1 VTGSLRQ
8 RTIRRPVSVSGQG
21 IHSGEDAE
29 VTLGPG
35 PIFSGIVFRRLD
47 RADASPVRATLSTVT
62 DTRRGITL
70 GQGSSTVRTVEHLVA
85 AAAGLGVSN
94 LTVSL
99 RGEEVPVLDGSAGPF
114 CALLDDAGI
123 EEQDAAIEPIMPS
136 GPVWVAAGGA
146 SILALPASALRIT
159 YVVPLGHPVLGA
171 ALTADVTFAPGV
183 FARDVAPA
191 RTWGFTAEVEALR
204 AQGLARGATA
214 ENALG
219 VGPNGYLSPPRM
231 ADEPARHKILDLVGD
246 LALLGR
252 PLRAHVIAMG
262 AGHALHVDLARR
274 IVRG

>member
-1 VTGSLRQ
+1 MTGGLRQ

-35 PIFSGIVFRRLD
+35 PAFSGIVFRRLD
-47 RADASPVRATLSTVT
+47 RADAAPVRAALGTVT

-70 GQGSSTVRTVEHLVA
+70 GEGSSAVRTVEHLVA
-85 AAAGLGVSN
+85 AAAGLGVTN
-94 LTVSL
+94 LTVSV
-99 RGEEVPVLDGSAGPF
+99 RGGEVPILDGSAAPF

-123 EEQDAAIEPIMPS
+123 EEQAGSIEPILPS
-136 GPVWVAAGGA
+136 GPVWIAAGGA
-146 SILALPASALRIT
+146 SVLALPASALRIT
-159 YVVPLGHPVLGA
+159 YVVPVGHPVLGA

-191 RTWGFTAEVEALR
+191 RTWGFAAEVEALR
-204 AQGLARGATA
+204 AQGLARGATP

-219 VGPNGYLSPPRM
+219 LGPNGYLSPPRM

-252 PLRAHVIAMG
+252 PLRAHVIAVG
-262 AGHALHVDLARR
+262 AGHTLHVDLARR
-274 IVRG
+274 ILRG